1 MSVKIQSLPEDASRP
16 CLSFWY
22 GDEPIRF
29 ERVGRYS
36 SSSRVL
42 IKVHPDC
49 RIQVAAPASAS
60 DDEVISAVK
69 KRARW
74 IWGQLRDFRQQLEY
88 VTPRRY
94 VSGESHYYLGKQHML
109 KIVESSNDIPR
120 VKLLRG
126 RLEVVLRQRDPK
138 AVSQMLDKW
147 YRLRAKEVFI
157 RRLNA
162 MMEQA
167 LWVEKLPP
175 LRVQVMQTQWGSCS
189 PLGCITLNPHLVKAP
204 RECIDYVILHEL
216 CHLAEHNHSE
226 RFYRLM
232 NQVMPGW
239 EKVKTRLDNMASKL
253 LSSAAQAA
261 EDGRS

>member
-1 MSVKIQSLPEDASRP
+1 MSVRIPRAVVEANRP
-16 CLSFWY
+16 GLSFWY

-29 ERVGRYS
+29 ERVNRVS
-36 SSSRVL
+36 QKSQVL

-49 RIQVAAPASAS
+49 RIQVAAPHSVS
-60 DDEVISAVK
+60 NDEVLNAVK

-74 IWGQLRDFRQQLEY
+74 IWLQLRDFRQQLEH

-94 VSGESHYYLGKQHML
+94 ISGEGHYYLGKQHML
-109 KIVESSNDIPR
+109 KVVEDKAEIPR

-126 RLEVVLRQRDPK
+126 RLEVVVRERHPETVRQL
-138 AVSQMLDKW
+138 LDRW
-147 YRLRAKEVFI
+147 YKQRAREVFA
-157 RRLNA
+157 RRLNEVMA
-162 MMEQA
+162 QA
-167 LWVEKLPP
+167 LWVEKLPAM
-175 LRVQVMQTQWGSCS
+175 RIQTMQTQWGSCS
-189 PLGCITLNPHLVKAP
+189 PSGRLTLNPHLVKAP

-253 LSSAAQAA
+253 LSSAAEAA
-261 EDGRS
+261 EDSGV